1 MREEWETWQ
10 LINEILVAEK
20 LFFDEQLDYKQ
31 NVRGC
36 PKTLELSELLK
47 NHHGL
52 LIHAVA
58 HWLEKI
64 DDTQINFGVL
74 DQ

>member
-1 MREEWETWQ
+1 
-10 LINEILVAEK
+10 
-20 LFFDEQLDYKQ
+20 
-31 NVRGC
+31 VRGC